1 MCMIIS
7 VSMHFH
13 FSRPYFTYWIT
24 FVHVVIT
31 LLACCTYGFAPV
43 GFAQHTIT
51 QLVRETNVRPLKHS
65 FYPDYSHVRV
75 YHFISLQNHSELNLF
90 FFFYIIESFLSHF
103 QSHWIVSESDYII
116 CWFSK
121 IPHVSVRHAELDIQT
136 ASLYCCNVF
145 VLFFV
150 LPVTSLTSIKWL
162 LLFFVCLF
170 CFSGAEEQRGVWECE
185 VCSAAEF
192 LDRPRIRE
200 CLQRSVL
207 VPKKKLQPTSFAVVE
222 HHNR

>member
-24 FVHVVIT
+24 FVHIVIT

-75 YHFISLQNHSELNLF
+75 YHFISLWIKSG

-136 ASLYCCNVF
+136 ASLYCCNV
-145 VLFFV
+145 
-150 LPVTSLTSIKWL
+150 
-162 LLFFVCLF
+162 LF
-170 CFSGAEEQRGVWECE
+170 CFSSYPSPPLPPLSGRFYFLFVCFVFQVLRNKGVYESVKYVQQQNFWIGPGS
-185 VCSAAEF
+185 VSVSSVQF
-192 LDRPRIRE
+192 LSRK
-200 CLQRSVL
+200 RS
-207 VPKKKLQPTSFAVVE
+207 F
-222 HHNR
+222 NRQALP

>member
-145 VLFFV
+145 VFFSSYPSPP
-150 LPVTSLTSIKWL
+150 LPPLSDCFYFL
-162 LLFFVCLF
+162 FVCFVFQVL
-170 CFSGAEEQRGVWECE
+170 RNKGVYESVKYVQQQNFWIGPGS
-185 VCSAAEF
+185 VSVSSVQF
-192 LDRPRIRE
+192 LSRK
-200 CLQRSVL
+200 RS
-207 VPKKKLQPTSFAVVE
+207 F
-222 HHNR
+222 NRQALP